1 VDVAGV
7 FEKVGSETEA
17 AELRTLMCRSVPV
30 KQDGNP
36 GFLHHKV
43 IVVDERIVITGSM
56 NYSTN
61 AEENNDENVIIIDN
75 AEIARLYL
83 QEFERVWN
91 LASDPEVETIACG

>member
-1 VDVAGV
+1 M
-7 FEKVGSETEA
+7 
-17 AELRTLMCRSVPV
+17 R
-30 KQDGNP
+30 QDGNP
-36 GFLHHKV
+36 GFLHHKF

-61 AEENNDENVIIIDN
+61 AEESNDENVLVIDN

-91 LASDPEVETIACG
+91 LASDPAPEKFPCT